1 MAGSVSR
8 KLGTVTITS
17 GGTNST
23 DIVANTMLLAS
34 ITLPSSLAGAASFTI
49 QKRDDINLTYTTV
62 TAVSGGSDYIIT
74 LTASKTIPLD
84 KNVVTGLGV
93 FRLVANTAAA
103 ADLVIGINGV
113 EAQ

>member
-8 KLGTVTITS
+8 KIGTVTISS
-17 GGTNST
+17 GGINST
-23 DIVANTMLLAS
+23 DIVGNTVLISS

-49 QKRDDINLTYTTV
+49 QKKDDINLTYTTV
-62 TAVSGGSDYIIT
+62 TAVSSGSDYTIT
-74 LTASKTIPLD
+74 LAASKTIPLD
-84 KNVVTGLGV
+84 KNIVTGLGV
-93 FRLVANTAAA
+93 FRLVANTATA